1 MPRAGAPAPARGG
14 ALDTKG
20 AMTGLLSPVPEA
32 TQVLGTRESGSAPS
46 GSQAKSSG
54 AVNQQQ
60 AARQSQARRCRVEQA
75 AGQVASRGDARA
87 GQRARTGGAKKR
99 GPEIWRSTDFRNPKL
114 RLRQFFLLS
123 PSTDLC
129 SRFDARMCRC
139 NSRIHVYSRT

>member
-1 MPRAGAPAPARGG
+1 MVARPFDSRWVPPVGGAPSRRTSTGG
-14 ALDTKG
+14 AT
-20 AMTGLLSPVPEA
+20 TGLLSPVPEA

-87 GQRARTGGAKKR
+87 GQRARTGGAKKKS
-99 GPEIWRSTDFRNPKL
+99 PPIRSTDVIL
-114 RLRQFFLLS
+114 D
-123 PSTDLC
+123 ST
-129 SRFDARMCRC
+129 
-139 NSRIHVYSRT
+139 SRTI